1 MAKQKP
7 KKRHHYIPVFYLNGF
22 ANKDGCLYVYDKN
35 DKSVFE
41 SSPEGVAYENH
52 YFSFMT
58 PEGEKDSETVENNI
72 MLLEGEFAR
81 IIKKIHNH
89 ENLTVDDHMVF
100 ALFVASMMVRV
111 PNMRDNIQKSTG
123 EMTKH
128 ISVFMASHKENFE
141 RIMQKY
147 EADTGKQIGMNVE
160 ELRQWMKNPDN
171 YNVTVDKQ
179 YSTATALSLLE
190 DFARVFFQMKWAFLT
205 ATDDYKYMAGDN
217 PLRYIDP
224 THNPHSFYG
233 VGLANK
239 NIEVSLPLSKEICA
253 FGSWKHKEGYLQA
266 NNQHVKHLNRMT
278 VIASVKF
285 VFADKKSDD
294 IDKFV
299 KKYKNSHPVM
309 SVG

>member
-1 MAKQKP
+1 
-7 KKRHHYIPVFYLNGF
+7 
-22 ANKDGCLYVYDKN
+22 
-35 DKSVFE
+35 
-41 SSPEGVAYENH
+41 
-52 YFSFMT
+52 
-58 PEGEKDSETVENNI
+58 
-72 MLLEGEFAR
+72 
-81 IIKKIHNH
+81 
-89 ENLTVDDHMVF
+89 
-100 ALFVASMMVRV
+100 
-111 PNMRDNIQKSTG
+111 MRDNIQKSTG